1 MDRKIR
7 IHFLPKDASGTRL
20 LSFSRSAGIAFL
32 LTLVPLCLL
41 GFWLAISGAAR
52 ESNPRRLERIK
63 LERENRALKDKVS
76 GLQHESSALS
86 QGMDSVES
94 ARIRAALISGQEAG
108 SNAPKT
114 ENETFRNFG
123 FSRDTRKPKDFSRAL
138 NQARSASSFFDSSF
152 FVLSQ
157 NLGLAGRFPT
167 SYPVDAAAMM
177 IRPFGIGQDPF
188 TGRSVVHTGVDFS
201 LRPGAPVYAAGRGR
215 VSVSG
220 KDPLWGDYVRIRHTN
235 QAETFYAHLQ
245 RAKVRTGQEIERGQI
260 IGWMG
265 QSGIATG
272 PHLHFEMLLMDE
284 RVDPLR
290 YLLLPEAGSGIV
302 SAR

>member
-7 IHFLPKDASGTRL
+7 IHFLPKDATQTRL

-41 GFWLAISGAAR
+41 GFWFAISGVAR
-52 ESNPRRLERIK
+52 ESSPRRLERIK

-76 GLQHESSALS
+76 GLRHESAALS
-86 QGMDSVES
+86 LGMDSVES
-94 ARIRAALISGQEAG
+94 ARIDAAMISGQEAG
-108 SNAPKT
+108 GNAPKT
-114 ENETFRNFG
+114 ARETFRNFG
-123 FSRDTRKPKDFSRAL
+123 YTRDFRKPGDFNRAL
-138 NQARSASSFFDSSF
+138 NQARSASNFFDSSF

-157 NLGLAGRFPT
+157 NPGLAGRFPT
-167 SYPVDAAAMM
+167 SYPVDAAAMV

-188 TGRSVVHTGVDFS
+188 TGRSVVHAGVDFS

-215 VSVSG
+215 VTVSG
-220 KDPLWGDYVRIRHTN
+220 KDPLWGDHVRIRHTN

-245 RAKVRTGQEIERGQI
+245 RARVRKGQEVERGQI
-260 IGWMG
+260 IGWLG

-272 PHLHFEMLLMDE
+272 PHLHFEMLLMEE

-290 YLLLPEAGSGIV
+290 YLLSPEAGSEIV
-302 SAR
+302 SSR